1 MKIYHISELQ
11 DIHRDQGYRHYGLF
25 DQQGKQI
32 IAFNSNRST
41 ANDRL
46 KEIIVRLNSPGLR
59 DGYYIVKAK
68 NSTGKTIVPDE
79 FTMYKGNLEEAA
91 DKVIHIQPTAPIQP
105 VSPEVLTYES
115 ALRLQVENATLKM
128 QIENLTKKVSDLEE
142 EIKELETNPT
152 LSEDQNNS
160 VWSNAKDFLAQIM
173 EVGAPLLD
181 KHFELKEKQ
190 LTLQAIKLQGNPT
203 TNKNTNPTVN
213 PEAENKKIIENF
225 IMSKKD
231 DEECYIQLVELYN
244 NAESQKQ
251 FLDKL
256 KDENL
261 ELFTE
266 LVHGNGTR
274 T

>member
-91 DKVIHIQPTAPIQP
+91 EKVIHIQPTAPVQP
-105 VSPEVLTYES
+105 ISPEVLTYES

-128 QIENLTKKVSDLEE
+128 QIENLNKKVADLEE

-160 VWSNAKDFLAQIM
+160 MWSGAKELFSQIM
-173 EVGAPLLD
+173 EVGAPMWD
-181 KHFELKEKQ
+181 KQMELKEKA
-190 LTLQAIKLQGNPT
+190 LTIEMMKLQNNPT
-203 TNKNTNPTVN
+203 INKQVN
-213 PEAENKKIIENF
+213 PIINHEAKNKQIIENF
-225 IMSKKD
+225 IVSK
-231 DEECYIQLVELYN
+231 ENNECYIELVELYN
-244 NAESQKQ
+244 NAESQKD
-251 FLDKL
+251 FLTKL
-256 KDENL
+256 KDQNL
-261 ELFTE
+261 DIYTE
-266 LVHGNGTR
+266 LVHGKR